1 MVRHDNRTEKFK
13 SIWTV
18 KTQTTLSFLTL
29 MLALNVMDPVSQNEA
44 RVDQGVS
51 ACVGCGLGGCRGF
64 NALLKENY

>member
-29 MLALNVMDPVSQNEA
+29 MLALNVMDPVSQNKA
-44 RVDQGVS
+44 MGGSGGRLLVLVVDSGV
-51 ACVGCGLGGCRGF
+51 VGASMLC
-64 NALLKENY
+64 